1 MHSLKTEISL
11 MFILFIILSF
21 SFNIFSSSFNI
32 LQARFL
38 KCFGQVNISHVIPL
52 LHWPR
57 LASDSVYKGSKICQT
72 DQTLKVIF
80 VIDLLHLMKT
90 KSTTSTIPEL

>member
-1 MHSLKTEISL
+1 
-11 MFILFIILSF
+11 MFILVIILSF
-21 SFNIFSSSFNI
+21 SFKILSSNFNI

-38 KCFGQVNISHVIPL
+38 KIFGQVNIPHVIPL

-57 LASDSVYKGSKICQT
+57 LASDSVYKGSKIWQT
-72 DQTLKVIF
+72 DKTLKVIF
-80 VIDLLHLMKT
+80 VTDLLNLMNT